1 MAEKETKTQSGAG
14 KQEMDYPLILLAI
27 LLVVVGVLIYI
38 GYDYLKEDTT
48 SVTAT
53 IADASELT
61 VGDEPDRVVESPP
74 VEKTST
80 PPVATPAKKQ
90 EKKTAS
96 IEKPADK
103 PVGTQLTAAKD
114 TDKPAASK
122 KEAVPS
128 IGTTITHAVKAGETF
143 SSIARRYNLSNAA
156 LKSLNPQ
163 IKDETKDMKSDVT
176 QLKVRVKAV
185 HTVGPGDVLS
195 RVSTKYGV
203 SKALIMAANGKTRD
217 YAARGETLI
226 IPLP

>member
-1 MAEKETKTQSGAG
+1 MAEKENKIKSDAS
-14 KQEMDYPLILLAI
+14 KQEMDYPLILLVI

-48 SVTAT
+48 GTTAT

-61 VGDEPDRVVESPP
+61 ISDEADPVMESSS

-80 PPVATPAKKQ
+80 SAATPAKKQ
-90 EKKTAS
+90 EKKSVS

-103 PVGTQLTAAKD
+103 PVETKLTAAKD
-114 TDKPAASK
+114 TDKPDASK

-128 IGTTITHAVKAGETF
+128 NGTAITHAVKAGETF

-195 RVSTKYGV
+195 KVSAKYGV
-203 SKALIMAANGKTRD
+203 SKSLIMAANGKTRD
-217 YAARGETLI
+217 YAARGEALI
-226 IPLP
+226 IPMP